1 MFCTPFENKEFE
13 ILFQSQNF
21 SEFARSSSNGECCNP
36 CIFFLAEW
44 NLDRRACIDELL
56 HPRHKHLHSAL
67 GCKREDGIESSN
79 AGAFLSILDV
89 NHEGLEN
96 AVDQVVE
103 AYGTVNG
110 QDEVLIQPMLS
121 QVLRSGVAFSH
132 DPNTCAPYR
141 VVNWSEGNNT
151 STVTS
156 GLGEEY
162 GRQHTVLFYLQ
173 RICSQF

>member
-1 MFCTPFENKEFE
+1 MSLK
-13 ILFQSQNF
+13 F
-21 SEFARSSSNGECCNP
+21 STKAKTLTSLQDLLQTANIAPLHSFSV
-36 CIFFLAEW
+36 AEW
-44 NLDRRACIDELL
+44 NLDRRACIDGVAATLDTTTYIV
-56 HPRHKHLHSAL
+56 RSS
-67 GCKREDGIESSN
+67 CNREDGIESSN

-141 VVNWSEGNNT
+141 VINWSEGNDT

-162 GRQHTVLFYLQ
+162 GRQQLIVLFYLQ